1 MEVVEEW
8 LQRLEVG
15 GGMKVGEWC
24 GMEFNSMKW
33 NGMLWNGIEWNGSE
47 RNVTT

>member
-8 LQRLEVG
+8 LQRLAVG
-15 GGMKVGEWC
+15 GGMKGGVSC

-47 RNVTT
+47 RNVTK